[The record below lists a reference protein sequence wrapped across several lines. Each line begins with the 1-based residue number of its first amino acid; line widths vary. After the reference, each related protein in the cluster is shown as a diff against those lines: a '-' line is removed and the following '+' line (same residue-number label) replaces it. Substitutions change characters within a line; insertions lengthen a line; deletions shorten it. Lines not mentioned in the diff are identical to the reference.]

1 MPHPY
6 FKELVVAPIQQSIII
21 LDIDGTLLADNEEI
35 LDAQTTQVVKQL
47 VAQGNQIYL
56 VSNGFSHNKERNT
69 SIASGLGVTFFPT
82 EYKKPLKI
90 SVLPIIA
97 AATKPVIVI
106 GDKFLTDGLL
116 AVNLGVPFVE
126 VRSLR
131 SGKEPAYSKVAYA
144 LDAMI
149 KGAIG
154 SLAAGPYYRDELY
167 GEAPNNVLTILSHV
181 PLTLLNLH
189 EATIDSLK
197 GNVKNI
203 LFALTRNPN
212 YRTIGGP
219 QSVLESLKK
228 GILEIHAAHLC
239 NPWQHQVTPTVGVVA
254 GVDTLRFAL
263 EQKRKGFIKTIVA
276 GPNIVVAP
284 TDENNLI
291 KNPLIDKVV
300 IPSEWNK
307 KWWLTFDQ
315 LFDSKAVVWASGV
328 DDLGAEK
335 NPRPHIGHSFLSRQE
350 SDLSSTRSNGE
361 IVRDGQLDGSAKVIS
376 KSGPVPKGSGSFA
389 QSRRYADEQ
398 REPLSVSPSR
408 LVSEANESR
417 TREEAM
423 AYVRSGVCIIYSKN
437 ADEKLFNKLIEI
449 LWTYKLPIVVSHYG
463 QFRQEEYFRLL
474 KKARML
480 VYLST
485 HESQGIALNEAWM
498 AGVPT
503 LVWNRGFFQYQDKR
517 FEDDSV
523 GAPYL
528 SPECGLSFKDDSDFE
543 RKLIEFL
550 EKYDS
555 FHPREYSLAHFTNAI
570 AARKYL
576 DIIESVSTK

>member
-1 MPHPY
+1 
-6 FKELVVAPIQQSIII
+6 
-21 LDIDGTLLADNEEI
+21 
-35 LDAQTTQVVKQL
+35 
-47 VAQGNQIYL
+47 
-56 VSNGFSHNKERNT
+56 
-69 SIASGLGVTFFPT
+69 
-82 EYKKPLKI
+82 
-90 SVLPIIA
+90 
-97 AATKPVIVI
+97 
-106 GDKFLTDGLL
+106 
-116 AVNLGVPFVE
+116 
-126 VRSLR
+126 
-131 SGKEPAYSKVAYA
+131 
-144 LDAMI
+144 MI

-167 GEAPNNVLTILSHV
+167 GEAPKNVLTILSHV

-228 GILEIHAAHLC
+228 GLLEIHAAHLC

-263 EQKRKGFIKTIVA
+263 EQKKKGFIKTIVA

-335 NPRPHIGHSFLSRQE
+335 NP
-350 SDLSSTRSNGE
+350 N
-361 IVRDGQLDGSAKVIS
+361 
-376 KSGPVPKGSGSFA
+376 
-389 QSRRYADEQ
+389 
-398 REPLSVSPSR
+398 
-408 LVSEANESR
+408 
-417 TREEAM
+417 
-423 AYVRSGVCIIYSKN
+423 GVCIIYSKN

-555 FHPREYSLAHFTNAI
+555 FHPREHSLAHFTNAI

-576 DIIESVSTK
+576 DIIESVSTI